1 MQKDDILQSVVLQ
14 IENAWVDL
22 DTTKVKPYLTIK
34 YLLTLYKG
42 SILNDLRVVVQL
54 TLRCVI
60 LNILHQVQIGIK
72 KAKLRTRNTVYW
84 PEISKDI
91 TELIN
96 NISN

>member
-1 MQKDDILQSVVLQ
+1 MQKDHILPSVVLQ
-14 IENAWVDL
+14 IQNAWIDL
-22 DTTKVKPYLTIK
+22 DTTKVKPCLTVK
-34 YLLTLYKG
+34 YLLILYKA

-54 TLRCVI
+54 TLRSVI

-72 KAKLRTRNTVYW
+72 KAKLRARNTVCW

>member
-60 LNILHQVQIGIK
+60 LNILHQVQRGIK
-72 KAKLRTRNTVYW
+72 KAKLRARNTVYW